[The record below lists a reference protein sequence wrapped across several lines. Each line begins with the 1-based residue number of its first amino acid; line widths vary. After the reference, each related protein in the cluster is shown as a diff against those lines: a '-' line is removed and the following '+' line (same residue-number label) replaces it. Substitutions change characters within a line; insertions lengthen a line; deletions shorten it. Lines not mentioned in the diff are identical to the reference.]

1 VESEYR
7 ELTERLNGDVIS
19 CGGSAG
25 GMLNPLQ
32 VRPSPKED
40 NEEGVSD
47 LALYLKTLDTF
58 FSLYLPELTDP
69 QKALLKDSL
78 IELYEIYHIGWN
90 TDVAKLGNGDFPTF
104 SDLYDLIEMKAEEEK
119 SSDYNTLLLLL
130 KDAAKGSDSF
140 LWNGQT
146 NFHLSSRCICFDTHD
161 LNNTTDAVKRAQYF
175 NILNFCWKLMS
186 EDRTEKVLL
195 ICDEAYLLIDP
206 KVPQS
211 LTFLRNVEKR
221 ARKYEAGLVV
231 ISHSVVDFL
240 SSEIRMYG
248 QALLDIPCI
257 KILMGTDGANLQ
269 ETKELY
275 HLTEAEEELLAAKRR
290 GEGLVIIG
298 NKRMRVNFEIPQYKL
313 DLIGTSGGR

>member
-1 VESEYR
+1 
-7 ELTERLNGDVIS
+7 
-19 CGGSAG
+19 
-25 GMLNPLQ
+25 
-32 VRPSPKED
+32 
-40 NEEGVSD
+40 
-47 LALYLKTLDTF
+47 
-58 FSLYLPELTDP
+58 
-69 QKALLKDSL
+69 
-78 IELYEIYHIGWN
+78 
-90 TDVAKLGNGDFPTF
+90 
-104 SDLYDLIEMKAEEEK
+104 
-119 SSDYNTLLLLL
+119 
-130 KDAAKGSDSF
+130 
-140 LWNGQT
+140 
-146 NFHLSSRCICFDTHD
+146 
-161 LNNTTDAVKRAQYF
+161 
-175 NILNFCWKLMS
+175 MS